1 MTVVAA
7 ADRLLVDAVDAV
19 AAAAGLTPGMPLADA
34 RALEPS
40 LVAVDADPA
49 ADARALDDLADWCGR
64 YTPWVAPERD
74 IVQGAGGIWLDVT
87 GCAHLVGG
95 EAALLDQLIA
105 RLAGFGYTARGAL
118 ADAPGAAWALA
129 RFAAPGVSAYIQP
142 PEQARSALADLPIAG
157 LRLAPATVD
166 DLERFGLRR
175 IGMVVDLARGPLV
188 ARFGPLLARRLDQA
202 LGALR
207 EPISPR
213 RPVPEQRVHRG
224 FAEPIATLEAVTAA
238 TRGLLAELCADLA
251 RQSRGVRRLELAVWR
266 LDGAVRRLPVGTHRA
281 THAPD
286 HLFRLLGEHLDK
298 LDVTLGIEVMTL
310 AATATEPLAPTQLAL
325 PTAAPPANHL
335 HFAGA
340 TPSPP
345 RGEGQGEGASSPAKR
360 LHLARRPP
368 HQREKGAPAN
378 HLHSAGD
385 GDIAPLLD
393 RLTNRLGAKRVL
405 KPVPRPSHVPERA
418 QSLLPL
424 LDAPPAPAAE
434 PAESFRPKVQRPP
447 RLLARPEPIEAT
459 ALMPDDPPRQFSWR
473 GRTHRVRRAEG
484 PERIAPEWWRKDAA
498 TRDYY
503 RVEDT
508 DGKRFWVYRDGL
520 YGVPAETTPR
530 WYLHGLF
537 A

>member
-1 MTVVAA
+1 VVTA
-7 ADRLLVDAVDAV
+7 ADRLLIDAVDAT
-19 AAAAGLTPGMPLADA
+19 AAAAGLQPGMPLADA
-34 RALEPS
+34 RALEPG
-40 LVAVDADPA
+40 LIVRDAEPA

-87 GCAHLVGG
+87 GCTHLFGG
-95 EAALLDQLIA
+95 EAALLDGLIA

-118 ADAPGAAWALA
+118 AETPGAAWALA
-129 RFAAPGVSAYIQP
+129 RFAPGALSRFATRAAPAIVLP
-142 PEQARSALADLPIAG
+142 PGEARAALADLPVAG
-157 LRLAPATVD
+157 LRLAPATLD

-175 IGMVVDLARGPLV
+175 IGLLYDVARGPLV
-188 ARFGPLLARRLDQA
+188 ARFGGLLARRLDQA
-202 LGALR
+202 LGSLR

-213 RPVPEQRVHRG
+213 RPVPEQRVRRG
-224 FAEPIATLEAVTAA
+224 FAEPIATLEAATAA
-238 TRGLLAELCADLA
+238 VRALLAELCADLA

-266 LDGAVRRLPVGTHRA
+266 LDGAVRRLPIGTHRA
-281 THAPD
+281 TAAAD
-286 HLFRLLGEHLDK
+286 HLFRLLAEHLDK

-310 AATATEPLAPTQLAL
+310 AATATEPLAPTQMTL
-325 PTAAPPANHL
+325 PAAPALPANHL
-335 HFAGA
+335 HFAGD
-340 TPSPP
+340 TPPS
-345 RGEGQGEGASSPAKR
+345 
-360 LHLARRPP
+360 
-368 HQREKGAPAN
+368 AP
-378 HLHSAGD
+378 L
-385 GDIAPLLD
+385 APLLD
-393 RLTNRLGAKRVL
+393 RLTNRLGPKRVL
-405 KPVPRPSHVPERA
+405 RPVARPSHVPERA

-424 LDAPPAPAAE
+424 LEVGSGGAPTPE
-434 PAESFRPKVQRPP
+434 PAGAFKSKTARPP

-459 ALMPDDPPRQFSWR
+459 ALLPDDPPRQFSWR

-484 PERIAPEWWRKDAA
+484 PERIAPEWWRSDAA

-520 YGVPAETTPR
+520 YGAPPESPEPAEPR